1 MIDMRKAEIAN
12 GTVVNVVEVDPAN
25 VPDWC
30 VDWPDAGH
38 AGPGWI
44 VGPDGSLAPPLPT
57 MTEAEA
63 TAQIIA
69 EIDAAA
75 VAITGA
81 VPEVERLSWTAKEQA
96 ARAWLDGRGVDF
108 MLEAEAA
115 ATGETLDDLAQKIVK
130 NADRYRAAVAR
141 MTGLRR
147 AAMSDPREPHEVL
160 EWVKAQLAALIN
172 PV

>member
-1 MIDMRKAEIAN
+1 VIDMRKAEIVN

-30 VDWPDAGH
+30 ADWPDAEI

-44 VGPDGSLAPPLPT
+44 VGPDGSLVPPVPT
-57 MTEAEA
+57 MTAAEA

-96 ARAWLDGRGVDF
+96 ARAYLQGGGTDH
-108 MLEAEAA
+108 MLQAEAS
-115 ATGETLDDLAQKIVK
+115 ATGETQHELAQKIVA

-160 EWVKAQLAALIN
+160 EWVKAELAALIN